1 MFTSL
6 VDVTLLPTELAGY
19 TNKKFVYM
27 YNKQKSSFK
36 SFFHYQKLQGDVKIK
51 MHCLWRKDMS
61 LSGIGWYAKVNELMI
76 ISEDPK
82 V

>member
-6 VDVTLLPTELAGY
+6 VDVNPLPTELAGY

-27 YNKQKSSFK
+27 YNKQQSSFK
-36 SFFHYQKLQGDVKIK
+36 SFFHFSKLQGDVKIK
-51 MHCLWRKDMS
+51 MPCLWRKDAS
-61 LSGIGWYAKVNELMI
+61 LSEIGWYAKVTELMI